1 MRVQQVYLKIKNIII
16 RDQNMANKDYYN
28 VLGVDKKASKDE
40 IKKAFR
46 TLAHKYHPDK
56 KTGDD
61 AKFKE
66 INEAY
71 SVLSDDQKRSQY
83 DQFGSAGPNMG
94 GGYGGFGGGASGFDG
109 FDFSQ
114 FTQGGNGNFEFD
126 FGDIF
131 GDIFG
136 GGGGRRQTKRGRD
149 ISIDVELSFEDSIFG
164 VERTILL
171 NKTSK
176 CDFCGG
182 TGAEKGSEMSTCET
196 CNGKGSV
203 REVKRSFFGQFE
215 SVATCSKCQGRGKIP
230 KTKCTH
236 CFGSGIEKRESEIKV
251 KIPVGIENGEMIRLS
266 GGGEAIS
273 GGENG
278 DLYIK
283 VHVKRHQVFRKDGI
297 NLVMDLSLKLSQA
310 LLGDTVVVKTLDG
323 DVSLKV
329 PEGVMHGEVLRMK
342 GKGVPTG
349 SGSARGDILVKT
361 SIQLPKKLSREA
373 KKAIETLKEEGL

>member
-1 MRVQQVYLKIKNIII
+1 MK
-16 RDQNMANKDYYN
+16 KDYYET
-28 VLGVDKKASKDE
+28 LGIDKKASKEE

-71 SVLSDDQKRSQY
+71 SILSDDQKRAQY
-83 DQFGSAGPNMG
+83 DQFGSAGPSMG
-94 GGYGGFGGGASGFDG
+94 GGYGGFGGGQGFDG

-114 FTQGGNGNFEFD
+114 FTQGGAGGQAFEFD

-136 GGGGRRQTKRGRD
+136 NGGRRQAKRGRD
-149 ISIDVELSFEDSIFG
+149 ISIDIELSFEDSIFG

-176 CDFCGG
+176 CDNCAG
-182 TGAEKGSEMSTCET
+182 TGAEKGTDTTTCET
-196 CNGKGSV
+196 CNGKGSI
-203 REVKRSFFGQFE
+203 REVKRTFFGQFE
-215 SVATCSKCQGRGKIP
+215 STVTCSKCNGKGKIP
-230 KTKCTH
+230 KTKCSVCH
-236 CFGSGIEKRESEIKV
+236 GQGILKKETEIKV
-251 KIPVGIENGEMIRLS
+251 KVPSGIENGEMIRLS
-266 GGGEAIS
+266 GGGEAVS

-283 VHVKRHQVFRKDGI
+283 IYVKKHPYFKKDGL
-297 NLVMDLSLKLSQA
+297 NLTMDLPIKLSTA
-310 LLGDTVVVKTLDG
+310 LLGGEENIKTLDG
-323 DVSLKV
+323 DIKLKI
-329 PEGVMHGEVLRMK
+329 PEGVVHGEILRIK
-342 GKGVPTG
+342 GKGVPN
-349 SGSARGDILVKT
+349 SNNQRGDILVKV
-361 SIQLPKKLSREA
+361 SIALPKKLSKESRKIIEA
-373 KKAIETLKEEGL
+373 LKEEGM

>member
-1 MRVQQVYLKIKNIII
+1 
-16 RDQNMANKDYYN
+16 MANKDYYN
-28 VLGVDKKASKDE
+28 LLGVDKKASKDE

-71 SVLSDDQKRSQY
+71 SVLSDDNKRAQY

-94 GGYGGFGGGASGFDG
+94 GGYGGFGGAGFDG

-114 FTQGGNGNFEFD
+114 FTQGANGQSFEFD

-131 GDIFG
+131 GDIF

-171 NKTSK
+171 NKTSR
-176 CDFCGG
+176 CDFCNG
-182 TGAEKGSEMSTCET
+182 TGAEKSSEQSTCDI
-196 CNGKGSV
+196 CNGKGTV

-215 SVATCSKCQGRGKIP
+215 SVATCTKCQGRGKIP
-230 KTKCTH
+230 KTKCSH
-236 CFGSGIEKRESEIKV
+236 CHGSGVLKRESEIKV
-251 KIPVGIENGEMIRLS
+251 KIPFGIENGEMIRLS
-266 GGGEAIS
+266 GGGEAMA

-283 VHVKRHQVFRKDGI
+283 VHVKKHSVFKKDGI
-297 NLVMDLSLKLSQA
+297 NLITELPIKLSQA
-310 LLGDTVVVKTLDG
+310 LLGDTTVLKTLDG
-323 DVSLKV
+323 DVSLKI
-329 PEGVMHGEVLRMK
+329 PEGVMHGEVLRLK

-349 SGSARGDILVKT
+349 SGSTRGDILVKT
-361 SIQLPKKLSREA
+361 SIVLPKKLSKEA
-373 KKAIETLKEEGL
+373 RRAIETLKVEGL